1 MPENHAFDSVEIEE
15 TLRHLERLLVDP
27 VDAVRTLYTEDA
39 IILAGGPPVR
49 GREELLARQ
58 GVLPLQDAVISP
70 ESIIGEPGLASV
82 FGHFSC
88 RIEDP
93 EAGRVDVSCHFLMVL
108 RREPDGVWRVAREFL
123 VDSASDGTDG

>member
-1 MPENHAFDSVEIEE
+1 MPENHPFDSVEIEE
-15 TLRHLERLLVDP
+15 TLRQLERLLVDP
-27 VDAVRTLYTEDA
+27 DNAVRTLYTEDA

-70 ESIIGEPGLASV
+70 ESIIGESGLASV

-88 RIEDP
+88 RVEDP
-93 EAGRVDVSCHFLMVL
+93 EAGRMDVACHFLMVL
-108 RREPDGVWRVAREFL
+108 HRESDGVWRVAREFL
-123 VDSASDGTDG
+123 VDNSSEG